1 GVMLDCD
8 APPVEGGVTQA
19 PVAGASA
26 CHNAALAT
34 SSRHRSRGTHS
45 AQTVIVSSLQSIRCF
60 CEHRGE
66 DGPADA
72 WQRIEDRRVTVLVP
86 LSRHVL
92 PLIPSNELG
101 KLLAESVELQFGI
114 GQVAIDESQSLDG

>member
-1 GVMLDCD
+1 MLDCD

-26 CHNAALAT
+26 RHNAALAT

-45 AQTVIVSSLQSIRCF
+45 AQSMIVSTLQSIRCF

-72 WQRIEDRRVTVLVP
+72 WQRIEDRHVTVLLPV
-86 LSRHVL
+86 SRHVL
-92 PLIPSNELG
+92 PLLPGNGLG
-101 KLLAESVELQFGI
+101 ELLAEPLELHFRI
-114 GQVAIDESQSLDG
+114 GQVAIDEVA